1 MAFRREK
8 VKEQFDQAIPP
19 VLEPGE
25 RIVAQTLCLSGPS
38 PWLVGLIGW
47 LFMLLAGQRYY
58 FIAVTDRRV
67 LFMKASMITGRP
79 NGLGWADPRGAA
91 QITDVDLDKAV
102 WSKFFYQRPDA
113 KRLRINI
120 HRVWRDDGRAVVAEL
135 TSSAPAPATETGG
148 FQP

>member
-47 LFMLLAGQRYY
+47 LLMLLAGQRYY

-79 NGLGWADPRGAA
+79 NGLAWADTRGAA
-91 QITDVDLDKAV
+91 QIT
-102 WSKFFYQRPDA
+102 
-113 KRLRINI
+113 
-120 HRVWRDDGRAVVAEL
+120 G
-135 TSSAPAPATETGG
+135 
-148 FQP
+148 

>member
-1 MAFRREK
+1 MAFRRAK

-19 VLEPGE
+19 ALEPGE

-38 PWLVGLIGW
+38 PWLRLIGW
-47 LFMLLAGQRYY
+47 LSMLLAGLGYY

-91 QITDVDLDKAV
+91 QITDVDLDTTV
-102 WSKFFYQRPDA
+102 WSKFFYHRPDG
-113 KRLRINI
+113 KRLRVNI
-120 HRVWRDDGRAVVAEL
+120 HRIWRDDGRTVVAEL
-135 TSSAPAPATETGG
+135 TSSVPAPTTGTGG